1 MDDFLA
7 LLNEE
12 IQSIDI
18 DNEKPTEALK
28 NTLEQEIDQSQ
39 LPGHYEKMIL
49 MNLDRFNIT
58 QFWYWFWFIKEFQVS
73 EDPRK
78 LFVNFLK
85 TMQPLGLTKYD

>member
-39 LPGHYEKMIL
+39 LPGEIEKHIL
-49 MNLDRFNIT
+49 MNLDRLDIVA
-58 QFWYWFWFIKEFQVS
+58 FWQWFWFVKEFQVTV
-73 EDPRK
+73 DPRK
-78 LFVNFLK
+78 QFVNFLK
-85 TMQPLGLTKYD
+85 TVKPIGL

>member
-28 NTLEQEIDQSQ
+28 NTLEQEIDHSQ
-39 LPGHYEKMIL
+39 LPEEIEKYIL
-49 MNLDRFNIT
+49 MNLGRLNIVE
-58 QFWYWFWFIKEFQVS
+58 FWQWFWFVKEFQLPT
-73 EDPRK
+73 DPRK
-78 LFVNFLK
+78 QFVNFLNQMTWK
-85 TMQPLGLTKYD
+85 GLK